1 MSFFKKILCFAFVSF
16 GLVFAVNGCSRS
28 TATSKLTEEDSVGVG
43 SDVPTKAGIATID
56 VNKIARDSGKL
67 AEINLAIDE
76 KGREFDLIL
85 EGVRKIHLQDL
96 NKLEAKHGEDPSEE
110 QLKEITALRLKQS
123 KDYNRRWQETRLQL
137 TAIKQRLD
145 EQFLSNVQPIAKAI
159 AEQQGLSVVIRK
171 ENVFCTADQFDITE
185 GVAEKF
191 LEVFP
196 KPKEQ
201 AVETVAKMPVHG
213 GSFVPRTE

>member
-16 GLVFAVNGCSRS
+16 GLVFAINGCSRS
-28 TATSKLTEEDSVGVG
+28 EATSAVTEEGSAGGDSET
-43 SDVPTKAGIATID
+43 PAKAGIATID

-67 AEINLAIDE
+67 AEINLAIDQ

-96 NKLEAKHGEDPSEE
+96 NKLEAEHGKDPSEA
-110 QLKEITALRLKQS
+110 QLKEIAALRLKQS
-123 KDYNRRWQETRLQL
+123 NEYNRRWQETRLQL

-145 EQFLSNVQPIAKAI
+145 EQFLSNVQPIAKEI
-159 AEQQGLSVVIRK
+159 AEQKGLSVVIRK
-171 ENVFCTADQFDITE
+171 ENVFCTADQFDITNS
-185 GVAEKF
+185 VAEKF

-196 KPKEQ
+196 KPKGQ
-201 AVETVAKMPVHG
+201 AVENVAKMPIHG